1 MILFDWTGKLLA
13 GILAALFGCAL
24 LTTAGCGINPS
35 LTTEQQ
41 QQDTAQ
47 KMAWVDK
54 AIEVAEKHNLAY
66 RVEVDSTG
74 RPSIGESVDLYLDTG
89 LSAKVIMFGNGAAGR
104 MPLEFSRDEP

>member
-1 MILFDWTGKLLA
+1 MTLFDWLVKLLS
-13 GILAALFGCAL
+13 GILLGLFGLILFA
-24 LTTAGCGINPS
+24 TSGCGINPN

-41 QQDTAQ
+41 ERDTAQ

-54 AIEVAEKHNLAY
+54 AIEVADKHNLAY

-89 LSAKVIMFGNGAAGR
+89 LSARVIMFGNGAAGR
-104 MPLEFSRDEP
+104 LPLEFSRVQP